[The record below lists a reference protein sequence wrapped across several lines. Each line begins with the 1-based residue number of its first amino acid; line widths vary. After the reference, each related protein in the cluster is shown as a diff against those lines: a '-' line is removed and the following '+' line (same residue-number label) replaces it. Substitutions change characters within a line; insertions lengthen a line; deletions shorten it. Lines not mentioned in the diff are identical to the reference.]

1 MRAVLPR
8 ALLALVVLV
17 VAAPAS
23 LAAPQPA
30 QLESFVTL
38 LHGDA
43 VVPPVASRGAGVVSF
58 LHVAGQPEISTSLGA
73 LVVGSITGAHL
84 HLGEVGENGPVVA
97 DVAVGQGRLTAAD
110 LRGPLAGA
118 DLDAL
123 LELMR
128 SGGVYVDVHTLRFP
142 DGELRGQVFGR
153 RGTG

>member
-1 MRAVLPR
+1 MRAPLSR
-8 ALLALVVLV
+8 LLLALAVLV
-17 VAAPAS
+17 TLAPAS
-23 LAAPQPA
+23 AAAPQPT

-38 LHGDA
+38 LRGDA
-43 VVPPVASRGAGVVSF
+43 VVPPVPSRGAGVASF
-58 LHVAGQPEISTSLGA
+58 LHTAGQSEISTSLGA
-73 LVVGSITGAHL
+73 VVIGSVTGAHL
-84 HLGEVGENGPVVA
+84 HLGAVGENGPVVA
-97 DVAVGQGRLTAAD
+97 DLAVGQGRLSAAD

-142 DGELRGQVFGR
+142 DGELRGQVHGR